1 MKQKLFITAAA
12 VVLLLC
18 SGLFAGTAEAR
29 QITIPLRLELGQV
42 RQALIE
48 QVYREPGEQC
58 TMLDD
63 GTTGCQ
69 LLRLSAPQVDAVK
82 GRLRI
87 ISRGSARLGISVADQ
102 CVTPLEWNGFV
113 EVFGEPQI
121 DAQKK
126 LLSFKI
132 VESHIYDEQRQHEFL
147 TGKLWDAVK
156 TEVLPR
162 LETCAVDL
170 SPSINRLFTLFPQFL
185 PSREEKIN
193 RLMATLTM
201 SQPRVYKDS
210 LGITLSFQIDPQ
222 AKKIAKPFLIAEK
235 VQEIRKRRLERW
247 DAFLTFVIKRMARNK
262 PGPVRQELLNVLIDA
277 RYRIVEKLAV
287 LKTEAPDPVP
297 GLFVQAWAQL
307 KPILQQRSPGSR
319 QRDQHQEANLV
330 SIADSLATLAQ
341 QAPETGFEVS
351 DEGLRSLARVI
362 DPASTD
368 DPVRYDT
375 TVDPELRRLL
385 GFGEPL
391 PQPHINPA
399 IDFAFMRYNDDTPTH
414 GTSIQRLITAWV
426 IPDAVAAPEADAV
439 SRLNNWVPDKKELDR
454 YLPLVRELL
463 QNVTEQALSS
473 AKLDTQY
480 HSLYQ
485 RLVLATAWQESCWRQ
500 FIREGDRITPL
511 KSSGGS
517 VGLMQINQQVWRGI
531 YDPRGLLGDIAYNGR
546 AGCEILLHYL
556 KDFAIEKG
564 EHRKPGGDDNLA
576 RATYAA
582 YNGGPSQLGRY
593 RLPGTKPSLKK
604 IDELWWQKYQAVR
617 EGREMDVVSCYK

>member
-1 MKQKLFITAAA
+1 MKQKYFITVA

-29 QITIPLRLELGQV
+29 QITIPLRLDIGQM

-63 GTTGCQ
+63 GTGCQ
-69 LLRLSAPQVDAVK
+69 LLRLSEPQLDSVK
-82 GRLRI
+82 GRLRLV
-87 ISRGSARLGISVADQ
+87 SRGSAHLGISVDDQ

-156 TEVLPR
+156 TAVLPR

-170 SPSINRLFTLFPQFL
+170 SQPINRLFTLFPQFL

-210 LGITLSFQIDPQ
+210 LGITLSFQIEPQ
-222 AKKIAKPFLIAEK
+222 AKKTAKPLLIAEK
-235 VQEIRKRRLERW
+235 IQEIRKKRLERW
-247 DAFLTFVIKRMARNK
+247 DAFLTFVIKRMARNN

-277 RYRIVEKLAV
+277 RYKIVEKLAV
-287 LKTEAPDPVP
+287 LKAEATDPVP
-297 GLFVQAWAQL
+297 GLFVQAWARL
-307 KPILQQRSPGSR
+307 KPILQQRPPGSR
-319 QRDQHQEANLV
+319 QRDQRQEANLV

-362 DPASTD
+362 DPASTE

-375 TVDPELRRLL
+375 AVDPELRRLF

-391 PQPHINPA
+391 PQPQINPA
-399 IDFAFMRYNDDTPTH
+399 IDFASLRYNDDGALS
-414 GTSIQRLITAWV
+414 GTRFCRLIAAWV
-426 IPDAVAAPEADAV
+426 LPDAAAAPEADAI
-439 SRLNNWVPDKKELDR
+439 SQLNSWVPNKKELSR

-463 QNVTEQALSS
+463 QKVTEQTLS
-473 AKLDTQY
+473 AAQLDAQY
-480 HSLYQ
+480 HGLY
-485 RLVLATAWQESCWRQ
+485 RHLVLATAWQESCWRQ
-500 FIREGDRITPL
+500 FIRTGDTIAPL

-531 YDPRGLLGDIAYNGR
+531 YDQKGLLGDMAYNGR

-556 KDFAIEKG
+556 RDFAIGKG

-576 RATYAA
+576 HATYAA
-582 YNGGPSQLGRY
+582 YNGGPSQLSRY
-593 RLPGTKPSLKK
+593 RLPDTKPSLKK
-604 IDELWWQKYQAVR
+604 IDALWWQKYQAVR
-617 EGREMDVVSCYK
+617 EGREMDVITCYE